1 MTLFLTSSPCVIS
14 APRCILTPANGFI
27 RRLKEHLPKYPRMLI
42 VCADPEDHEM
52 TVRFATD
59 FFIAFREAPIPL
71 GGFSVLD
78 GTNADEAPFLVA
90 SSDLIVLMGG
100 HVPTQN
106 QFFRQIRLDSLL
118 RDHPG
123 VIMGISAGTMN
134 AASIVYAQPE
144 LTGESLDPKYQRFI
158 PGLGLTDVN
167 ILPHYQQVK
176 DMILDGV
183 RLYEDITIPDSLGRT
198 FYALPDGSYLLREE
212 DGTET
217 FHGEIYRIKDGIMEW
232 LSKDGENIAL

>member
-1 MTLFLTSSPCVIS
+1 MTLFLTSSPCVIG
-14 APRCILTPANGFI
+14 APRCILTPANGFV
-27 RRLKEHLPKYPRMLI
+27 RRLKEHLPKYPRMLVI
-42 VCADPEDHEM
+42 CADPEDHEM

-59 FFIAFREAPIPL
+59 FFIAFREASIPL

-78 GTNADEAPFLVA
+78 GTTADEASFLVT

-106 QFFRQIRLDSLL
+106 KFFQQIRLRDLL
-118 RDHPG
+118 WNYPG

-134 AASIVYAQPE
+134 AASTVYAQPE
-144 LTGESLDPKYQRFI
+144 LTGESVDPKYERFI

-183 RLYEDITIPDSLGRT
+183 GLYEDITLPDSKGRT

-212 DGTET
+212 DGTEV
-217 FHGEIYRIKDGIMEW
+217 FYGEVYRVKDGIMEW
-232 LSKDGENIAL
+232 LTRDGEHLQL

>member
-1 MTLFLTSSPCVIS
+1 MTLFLTSSPCVIG
-14 APRCILTPANGFI
+14 APRCILSPANGFI
-27 RRLKEHLPKYPRMLI
+27 RRLKDHLPKYPRMLI
-42 VCADPEDHEM
+42 ICADPGDHDG
-52 TVRFATD
+52 TVRFATE

-78 GTNADEAPFLVA
+78 GTNPDEAPFLVA
-90 SSDLIVLMGG
+90 SSDLIILMGG

-106 QFFRQIRLDSLL
+106 EFFHQIHLDTLL
-118 RDHPG
+118 LDHPG

-134 AASIVYAQPE
+134 AASTVYAQPE
-144 LTGESLDPKYQRFI
+144 MTGESVDPHYRRFI

-183 RLYEDITIPDSLGRT
+183 RLYEDITIPDSVGRT
-198 FYALPDGSYLLREE
+198 FYALPDGSYLLREQ

-217 FHGEIYRIKDGIMEW
+217 IYGQAYRIQDGIMEW
-232 LSKDGENIAL
+232 FSRDDSSIQL